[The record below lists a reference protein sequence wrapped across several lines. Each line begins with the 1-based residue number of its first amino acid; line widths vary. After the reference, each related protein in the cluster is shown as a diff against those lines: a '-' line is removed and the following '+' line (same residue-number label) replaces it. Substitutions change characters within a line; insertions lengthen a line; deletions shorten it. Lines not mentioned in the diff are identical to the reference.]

1 MRNNRTNE
9 EHPLGIFHP
18 HNNVHHIKRENIGLI
33 EVMGLASLPARLKEE
48 LEEVE
53 KYILGDAH
61 MVADYHLAWA
71 EELKVRYQ
79 EIANE
84 ANIELLVREEVGEK
98 VFEGTR
104 RCRCF

>member
-18 HNNVHHIKRENIGLI
+18 HNNFHHIKRENIGLI
-33 EVMGLASLPARLKEE
+33 EVIGLASLQARLKEE

-53 KYILGDAH
+53 KYIFGDAH